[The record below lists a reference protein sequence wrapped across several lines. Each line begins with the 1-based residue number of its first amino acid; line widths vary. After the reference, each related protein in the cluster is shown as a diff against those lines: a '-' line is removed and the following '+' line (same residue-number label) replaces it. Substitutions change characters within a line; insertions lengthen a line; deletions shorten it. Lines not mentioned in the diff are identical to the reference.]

1 MNDLAKRNEDNKL
14 EDRMNRGGDIE
25 NLTRLI
31 ENMTDPFTLCIN
43 ASWGVDRTTFVKL
56 WKKALEEQGI
66 NSIYFSAWE
75 EDFTREPLIA
85 LLGEI
90 QGYVNEHLEK
100 TIKEEMGEVIKN
112 FIEVCGE
119 LLANVPS
126 TIAKATM
133 KKMGI
138 YCDDLI
144 DSLKSQVAESIKK
157 YQEDKQIVERFKNLL
172 AQVVAGLAGN
182 KPFVIFIDELDRCRP
197 LYAIEFLERVKHLFG
212 VRGLIFVLSI
222 DKEQLGESIKSQ
234 YGNIDVEPYFRR
246 FFDWIYRLRNSIG
259 VEDFCAGLYGNML
272 AREPR
277 AKQEDEMNVLL
288 AERLAGDNLREIE
301 QCFKYLGLVV
311 KMDRDYYAYVG
322 EVLFY
327 DYSGSSRVKKELLS
341 NITLRFAI
349 VLVFLMLEYPQL
361 EITPSEGK
369 EWCKKLKDGAV
380 AQKYGG
386 VLAESISFY
395 PYDVIYFLTHDEES
409 CRNYALGLEKQ
420 RRFSGVNLHAFRP
433 DSVYF
438 EMFNKVKKD
447 VLFVA
452 ELAQGE
458 MGQKP

>member
-1 MNDLAKRNEDNKL
+1 MNDLAKHNEDNNL
-14 EDRMNRGGDIE
+14 EDRMNRAGDIE
-25 NLTRLI
+25 KLTRLI
-31 ENMTDPFTLCIN
+31 GGMTEPFTLCIN
-43 ASWGVDRTTFVKL
+43 ASWGAGKTTFVKL

-90 QGYVNEHLEK
+90 QGYVDRHLEK
-100 TIKEEMGEVIKN
+100 TIKEKMGEVIKS
-112 FIEVCGE
+112 FTEVGVR

-126 TIAKATM
+126 TLAKAFIRQ
-133 KKMGI
+133 KVGI
-138 YCDDLI
+138 DCDDLI
-144 DSLKSQVAESIKK
+144 DGMKRQVAESIKK
-157 YQEDKQIVERFKNLL
+157 YQEDKQIVEQFKNLL
-172 AQVVAGLAGN
+172 AQVVAGLADN

-234 YGNIDVEPYFRR
+234 YGNIDTERYFRR
-246 FFDWIYRLRNSIG
+246 FFDWTYTLRNSS

-277 AKQEDEMNVLL
+277 AKQEGEMNVLL
-288 AERLAGDNLREIE
+288 AERLAGNNLREIE

-311 KMDRDYYAYVG
+311 KMDRDYYAYVV
-322 EVLFY
+322 E
-327 DYSGSSRVKKELLS
+327 DSRRASPQERKKGFQS
-341 NITLRFAI
+341 NIALRFAI

-361 EITPSEGK
+361 EITPSEGE

-386 VLAESISFY
+386 SLAKSISFY
-395 PYDVIYFLTHDEES
+395 PYDVIYFLTHDEKS
-409 CRNYALGLEKQ
+409 CKTYVSTLERIRHLSKIDPDVAGL
-420 RRFSGVNLHAFRP
+420 V
-433 DSVYF
+433 SVYF
-438 EMFNKVKKD
+438 EMFDKVKKD
-447 VLFVA
+447 VLLVA
-452 ELAQGE
+452 ELNQ
-458 MGQKP
+458 QK